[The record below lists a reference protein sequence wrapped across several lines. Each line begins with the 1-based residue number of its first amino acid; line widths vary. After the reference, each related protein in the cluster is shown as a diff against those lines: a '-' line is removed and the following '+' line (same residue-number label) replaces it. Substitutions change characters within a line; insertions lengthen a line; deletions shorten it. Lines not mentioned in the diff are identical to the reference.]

1 MLRSNDFLLVG
12 KPQAPLYA
20 LMLGAPSQKRFGRCP
35 AARGRSPYRLG
46 QWPRC
51 RLPYGLMARVR
62 RPCALAALS
71 ALPVGRAQAA
81 VHLTQGKRLV
91 PQLSRS
97 AAREQL
103 LCCSVLPSQPR
114 SGVPMRKRCGNVTRA
129 MRKRCASRTFLLD
142 GVCPRI
148 AGVQRRKPGARG
160 NRARFSLQ
168 QVTIQLLEI
177 RHFSFTFPHS

>member
-1 MLRSNDFLLVG
+1 MLRSNDILLVG

-62 RPCALAALS
+62 RPCALAH
-71 ALPVGRAQAA
+71 PA